1 MKKYFNYLLMTA
13 FAAIIGCSSS
23 SKIENYSTFSLFNP
37 DTVQS
42 YKFDTGKMWTFEDA
56 PVEYFEETYSFKP
69 DQAWLEHVQKSAL
82 KFASWCSASFVSED
96 GLIMTNH
103 HCVDFVI
110 SRFEEDGEDF
120 HKTGFYAETLAD
132 ERKVPSLFVDQ
143 LVLIEDVT
151 DEIITAIDEGKT
163 EKEKIKLK
171 SEKIDQLIDDYTE
184 ETGLTCKII
193 TLYNG
198 GKYSLYG
205 YKRYNDVRAI
215 YINESDMGLYGGDPD
230 NFTYP
235 RYNPDFA
242 FLRVYDD
249 DGKPLKTDYF
259 YKWSKDGA
267 QEDEP
272 IFVVGNPAATFRLKT
287 ISQLEYMRDFTYRNS
302 SYRTNEAVKYY

>member
-1 MKKYFNYLLMTA
+1 MKKYFNFLLMTVLA
-13 FAAIIGCSSS
+13 GIIGCSSS
-23 SKIENYSTFSLFNP
+23 SNIDNYSAFSQFNP

-69 DQAWLEHVQKSAL
+69 DQDWLEHVQKSAL

-120 HKTGFYAETLAD
+120 HKTGFYAETLTD

-151 DEIITAIDEGKT
+151 DEILTAIDEGKS
-163 EKEKIKLK
+163 EKEKIELK
-171 SEKIDQLIDDYTE
+171 SEKVDQLIDDYTE

-205 YKRYNDVRAI
+205 YKSYNDVRAV
-215 YINESDMGLYGGDPD
+215 YINESEMGFFGGDPD

-249 DGKPLKTDYF
+249 NGIPLKTDYF

-267 QEDEP
+267 QENEP
-272 IFVVGNPAATFRLKT
+272 M
-287 ISQLEYMRDFTYRNS
+287 Q
-302 SYRTNEAVKYY
+302 